1 MNEIKSLKI
10 DGIECYEDEYGT
22 AYLNLEAVAYGLG
35 FIENRNRHNKTI
47 RWRTVYKYLKTI
59 DETIVSAS
67 FGAEDKQVQY
77 KELCPKFIPESAFY
91 QLAMKGSN
99 DSAKAFQRKVATEIL
114 PGLRKKGG
122 IVTDW
127 ATYLDSMSAE
137 EANFVAELFKEN
149 AKKKKEIELLKLEN
163 ARKKEPWKERRYKG
177 ELYSLREASKI
188 LGLPQNEFI
197 SWLSENNF
205 IFKNQWD
212 RWEAY
217 RQYVEG
223 DRPLL
228 KYIHTMRN
236 GSPRSQTKVTEYG
249 IDYFEEELNI

>member
-1 MNEIKSLKI
+1 MNEIKLFENPEFGNVRTITINDEPWFAGSDVAECLGYARPRDAARKLIKDTHKKHLSFKELSELQNGASNFGTINSQGMVFI
-10 DGIECYEDEYGT
+10 DEAGLYRLIMRSTLPKAEEFQEWVEDE
-22 AYLNLEAVAYGLG
+22 V
-35 FIENRNRHNKTI
+35 
-47 RWRTVYKYLKTI
+47 
-59 DETIVSAS
+59 
-67 FGAEDKQVQY
+67 
-77 KELCPKFIPESAFY
+77 
-91 QLAMKGSN
+91 
-99 DSAKAFQRKVATEIL
+99 L
-114 PGLRKKGG
+114 PTLRKKGG

-127 ATYLDSMSAE
+127 STYLDSMSAE